1 MKKAFFTVLILYF
14 VISPSQQ
21 SDACFSENVDYKVLF
36 SNTFIVRGRHSSEIF
51 YPQQNIWVRHFKICY
66 ILGISYGYKRTNVM
80 LYKMKK
86 GKKIHDFL
94 NIEYSKIKSIF
105 LEHFV

>member
-36 SNTFIVRGRHSSEIF
+36 KYFHCERSTLIRNILPSTKYLSETL
-51 YPQQNIWVRHFKICY
+51 QNLLYLRY
-66 ILGISYGYKRTNVM
+66 RRTHVM

-86 GKKIHDFL
+86 GEKIYDFFKHR
-94 NIEYSKIKSIF
+94 I
-105 LEHFV
+105 